1 LRLLLDANLSS
12 KRIGDP
18 LRQQGHDVRGVADE
32 PALDGLDDESL
43 LALATDDGRILV
55 TRNSRDF
62 APICRNWAEAARPHA
77 GVILIW
83 TLSQRQYGAIIDG
96 IERRLGAMPAADAW
110 QGVVVAI

>member
-1 LRLLLDANLSS
+1 MAESGAAARGLLRGPFRFLGPG
-12 KRIGDP
+12 R
-18 LRQQGHDVRGVADE
+18 
-32 PALDGLDDESL
+32 

-62 APICRNWAEAARPHA
+62 APICRHWPEAARPHA

-83 TLSQRQYGAIIDG
+83 TLSQRQYDG
-96 IERRLGAMPAADAW
+96 IERRLREMPAADAW